1 MEIRPVGIYNKQG
14 EKVGDQ
20 SLLEVIGFRIPTD
33 GLHSIEFIKIKGFLP
48 EKSGSQI
55 VVPAELVTKSGSD
68 FDIDKLT
75 LYFPAYRIDGRGK
88 IRKKEYLEGAVDEN
102 GYATEKTLQKFYD
115 DKYGPTLNFIKD
127 LDRELTE
134 AKRYRR

>member
-1 MEIRPVGIYNKQG
+1 MEVLMPHYFKEYFGVDMEIRPDGIYNKQG

-33 GLHSIEFIKIKGFLP
+33 GLHSIEFIKVKGFLP

-75 LYFPAYRIDGRGK
+75 LYFPAYRIDGRGRITK
-88 IRKKEYLEGAVDEN
+88 RKYITGNVNEN
-102 GYATEKTLQKFYD
+102 GYATEETLKKFY
-115 DKYGPTLNFIKD
+115 
-127 LDRELTE
+127 EE
-134 AKRYRR
+134 S